1 MANAEDKYA
10 RHTKLRDSDRELE
23 EGEQDI
29 RGWPAEDEDGN
40 RAGTVGDLLLNTE
53 TELVDAITL
62 DDGQTYP
69 IDEIRIGDGVVHLL
83 GTAGD
88 IDTASVDEEDLKV
101 QRTEE
106 ELRAGTREREAGVIK
121 VRKKVETDREQ
132 VRVPK
137 RREEVSVDRVPVE
150 GEAAE
155 SEIGDD
161 EVRVPVVEEEVVV
174 EKRPVIKEEVRV
186 RKDVVEDEE
195 VVEED
200 VRKEEVDIDD
210 QTERRHDSSRS
221 NFREG

>member
-1 MANAEDKYA
+1 MAEDRYA
-10 RHTKLRDSDRELE
+10 RHTKLRNSDRELE

-29 RGWPAEDEDGN
+29 RGWPAEDEAGN
-40 RAGTVGDLLLNTE
+40 RAGTVSDLLLNTE

-69 IDEIRIGDGVVHLL
+69 IDEVRIGDGVVHLL
-83 GTAGD
+83 GAAGD
-88 IDTASVDEEDLKV
+88 IDTASADEEDLRV

-106 ELRAGTREREAGVIK
+106 ELRAGTREREAGVIR

-137 RREEVSVDRVPVE
+137 RREEVHVNRVPVE
-150 GEAAE
+150 DEAAE
-155 SEIGDD
+155 GEIGDD
-161 EVRVPVVEEEVVV
+161 EVRVPVAEEEVVV
-174 EKRPVIKEEVRV
+174 EKRPVVKEEVRV

-200 VRKEEVDIDD
+200 VRKEEIDVED
-210 QTERRHDSSRS
+210 QTERRRDT
-221 NFREG
+221 